1 MRRLLVTLSF
11 LIGSWALFFSCTKK
25 IEKETEKVLKV
36 RVPAQIKG
44 LDPAMSNDLYSSNEV
59 GRVYEGLLQFHYLK
73 RPYELIPNLA
83 SQMPEVSK
91 DGLTYTFNIKKGVI
105 FHDDECFSGG
115 KGREMTAQ
123 DVIYS
128 LKRIADPKVQS
139 LGWWLFD
146 GKIKGLN
153 EWRESQ
159 QKNAQVDYSISIP
172 GLQIVDDYKLSIVL
186 AKPFPQF
193 LYALAMPFAFV
204 VAKEAVEKYGLEFMN
219 HPVGTGPFITKK
231 YIQGSK
237 IIYTKN
243 PNYHEQF
250 YPKEG
255 EASDLEKGLLEAAGK
270 KLPFLDKVEVNVVV
284 ENQPAWMG
292 FKRGDFDT
300 SGIPREYFTQVID
313 SGAIVA
319 DYKKLGIKEE
329 KVVGL
334 DVTYYT
340 FNMEDPLFKN
350 NLKLR
355 QAIASAYD
363 GKKYNKLFHN
373 DIAIQAQSI
382 LPPDLA
388 GHDASYTN
396 PYLQHDVE
404 LAKKLLKEA
413 GYPEGKGL
421 PAIELYVTASSDSR
435 QMAEAFRDMV
445 AEIGV
450 VIKVNTVPWTELQQ
464 KVSKRQAPMFAMAW
478 GADYPDAENFFQILY
493 GPNKAPG
500 ANGTNFD
507 DTKFNQMLEKA
518 SVLQDSPERTKQYQE
533 IYRYVG
539 DLMPMIFGFHRVS
552 FSLAHGWIKNVKTH
566 EFSSGMTKY
575 YDIDLDKKLE
585 LLPALKDAKI

>member
-1 MRRLLVTLSF
+1 MSCLIVF
-11 LIGSWALFFSCTKK
+11 LISCTKTV
-25 IEKETEKVLKV
+25 ENETEKVLKV

-44 LDPAMSNDLYSSNEV
+44 LDPAMSNDLYSSNEI

-83 SQMPEVSK
+83 VEMPSISK
-91 DGLTYTFNIKKGVI
+91 DGLTYTFKIKSGVM
-105 FHDDECFSGG
+105 FHDDECFPGG
-115 KGREMTAQ
+115 KGRELTAE
-123 DVIYS
+123 DVAFS
-128 LKRIADPKVQS
+128 LKRIADPKLQS

-153 EWRESQ
+153 EWREVQ
-159 QKNAQVDYSISIP
+159 QKNTQVDYAVAVD
-172 GLQIVDDYKLSIVL
+172 GLKVVDKNTIAITL

-193 LYALAMPFAFV
+193 LYALAMPFSYV
-204 VAKEAVEKYGLEFMN
+204 VAKEAVDKYGAEFMN
-219 HPVGTGPFITKK
+219 HPVGTGPFTTKK

-243 PNYHEQF
+243 TNYHEQL
-250 YPKEG
+250 YPSEG
-255 EASDLEKGLLEAAGK
+255 EAADKERGLLDAAGK
-270 KLPFLDKVEVNVVV
+270 KLPFLDKIEVNVVV

-292 FKRGDFDT
+292 FKRGEFDT
-300 SGIPREYFTQVID
+300 AGIPREYFTQVITD
-313 SGAIVA
+313 GGLSS
-319 DYKKLGIKEE
+319 DYKSLGIKEE
-329 KVVGL
+329 KIVGL

-355 QAIASAYD
+355 QAMASAYD
-363 GKKYNKLFHN
+363 AKKYNELFHN
-373 DIAIQAQSI
+373 GIAIPAQSI

-388 GHDASYTN
+388 GHDPDYKN
-396 PYLQHDVE
+396 PHLQYNVE
-404 LAKKLLKEA
+404 QAKKLLKEA

-421 PAIELYVTASSDSR
+421 PPIEMYITASSESR
-435 QMAEAFRDMV
+435 QMAEAFRDMM
-445 AEIGV
+445 AAIGV

-464 KVSKRQAPMFAMAW
+464 KVSKRQAPMFSMAW

-507 DTKFNQMLEKA
+507 DAKFNQMLEK
-518 SVLQDSPERTKQYQE
+518 SSILQDSPERTKLYKE
-533 IYRYVG
+533 LYRYTG
-539 DLMPMIFGFHRVS
+539 EQMPMIFGFHRVS
-552 FSLAHGWIKNVKTH
+552 FGLAHGWMKNVKTH

-575 YDIDLDKKLE
+575 YDIDLSKKAE
-585 LLPALKDAKI
+585 LLPKLKGAKI